1 MGNPRAIRTVFFI
14 ALFAVCSFAL
24 MAQQTGSISG
34 RVTTGD
40 GDPLPGVTIEA
51 RSNVLPQVRVSAT
64 QSNGDYRLPA
74 LPPGSYTVSFSLAG
88 MQAQTRNVQVN
99 LGQDATVNVR
109 MALEAL
115 AETITVTASSSLIDP
130 TSTAITS
137 AVDEE
142 VIDLVPT
149 GQEYRDLLKLAPAV
163 QYTEDA
169 IRGPSAG
176 GSGQDNVYQ
185 FDGVNVSLPLYGTL
199 SAEPSSHDIDQ
210 VSVLKGGAKAVDFNR
225 SAGFTIDSV
234 SKSGTNEWS
243 GSVQYQIQSSDM
255 TADQDFNVTS
265 IYDQDRAWATFGIG
279 GPVVRDRLFFYGS

>member
-14 ALFAVCSFAL
+14 ALFAICSFSL